1 MNKHIKKL
9 INILGN
15 NPDYDQEDEAT
26 KYLKQAISSGDF
38 KPKYSTIHVEKDSFN
53 SVAITLPTHCL
64 DETYD
69 ENVVYGEIKQ
79 ELLYTVYGK
88 IHEDYYEWVNFFV
101 CVSAD
106 GKNYIVGDFED
117 VVYFSAKKFYND
129 FIEEYPVEVWDYL
142 DI

>member
-1 MNKHIKKL
+1 M
-9 INILGN
+9 
-15 NPDYDQEDEAT
+15 
-26 KYLKQAISSGDF
+26 
-38 KPKYSTIHVEKDSFN
+38 
-53 SVAITLPTHCL
+53 HCL
-64 DETYD
+64 DETYS

-117 VVYFSAKKFYND
+117 VVYFSSKKFYND
-129 FIEEYPVEVWDYL
+129 FINEYPVEVWDYF

>member
-1 MNKHIKKL
+1 MNKHIKKI
-9 INILGN
+9 INTLGSS
-15 NPDYDQEDEAT
+15 PDYDREEDAVE
-26 KYLKQAISSGDF
+26 YLKQVVSSGEL
-38 KPKYSTIHVEKDSFN
+38 KPKYSFTHEEVGSHNHI
-53 SVAITLPTHCL
+53 AITLPVHCL
-64 DETYD
+64 DETYS

-117 VVYFSAKKFYND
+117 VVYFSSKKFYND
-129 FIEEYPVEVWDYL
+129 FINEYPVEVWDYF